1 MSTKTSDAIVIGS
14 GVIGAS
20 VGYELARDGW
30 SVTVVDREAG
40 PGQGSTS
47 ASSAVVRF
55 NYGTWTGV
63 VAAWEAKHLWED
75 WQTHLEAQSADGLA
89 QFHRTGGVV
98 FDSPEQDRHKV
109 LGFFDRAGVPYEVWD
124 APTVQQRAQHID
136 PARYYPPKPVTDD
149 AFWDPAH
156 GELTA
161 YWMPD
166 AGFVDDAALAAHNL
180 MTAARRKG
188 ATFRFRST
196 VTAIRRDGDQVCGVE
211 LADGALLDAP
221 VVVNVTGPHS
231 GRVNEMAGV
240 LDDFRVRTAPM
251 RQEVHEVPAPEGT
264 TTPVSMLN
272 DLDLGT
278 YSRGTPSGQILI
290 GSTEARCDPLEW
302 LDDPDD
308 YAPRVTRD
316 LYDTQTYRLAR
327 RMPNLRVPNT
337 PRGIVGV
344 YDVSD
349 DWVPIYDRTA
359 LSGYYVAI
367 GTSGNQFKNAPV
379 VGRFLTEIIKACE
392 AGDDHDTHPVQV
404 ELPRTG
410 LTADMGHYSRRREV
424 NRESSFSVMG

>member
-1 MSTKTSDAIVIGS
+1 MSPTTSDVIVIGS

-20 VGYELARDGW
+20 VAYELARDGW

-47 ASSAVVRF
+47 ASTAVVRF

-75 WQTHLEAQSADGLA
+75 WPTHLEAPNTDGLA
-89 QFHRTGGVV
+89 RFYRTGGLV

-109 LGFFDRAGVPYEVWD
+109 LGFFDRAGMPYEVWD
-124 APTVQQRAQHID
+124 AATTRQRAVHID
-136 PARYYPPKPVTDD
+136 PARYYPPKPVADD
-149 AFWDPAH
+149 AFWAPAD

-166 AGFVDDAALAAHNL
+166 AGFVDDPALAAHNL

-188 ATFRFRST
+188 ATFRFRAT
-196 VTAIRRDGDQVCGVE
+196 VTAVHRTQDRVTGVE
-211 LADGALLDAP
+211 LADGSRIAAP

-231 GRVNEMAGV
+231 GQVNTMAGV
-240 LDDFRVRTAPM
+240 LGDFSVRTAPL
-251 RQEVHEVPAPEGT
+251 RQEVHEIPAPKDT
-264 TTPVSMLN
+264 ATPAPLLN

-278 YSRGTPSGQILI
+278 YSRGTPSGQILV
-290 GSTEARCDPLEW
+290 GGTEAKCDPLHW

-308 YAPRVTRD
+308 YARAVTAD
-316 LYDTQTYRLAR
+316 LYETQTYRLAR
-327 RMPNLRVPNT
+327 RMSELRVPNT
-337 PRGIVGV
+337 PRGVVGI

-359 LSGYYVAI
+359 LPGFYVAI

-379 VGRFLTEIIKACE
+379 AGRFLAEIIKACE
-392 AGDDHDTHPVQV
+392 NGHDHDADPVQV
-404 ELPRTG
+404 TMTSTG

-424 NRESSFSVMG
+424 NRESSFTVMG